1 MSTLSLPL
9 TSLDEMLSPSVV
21 KVASDV
27 RGDALYFSRAPIPL
41 WRQGAAT
48 DLRAAARDAVERGL
62 ARKHVGLYVYRRQ
75 ALLRLG
81 ALPVCPL
88 EQAEGLEQLRALFNG
103 MRIRVV
109 EGQGAGGVAVDTPA
123 DLERVRALMAQQLQ
137 MAAR

>member
-1 MSTLSLPL
+1 
-9 TSLDEMLSPSVV
+9 V
-21 KVASDV
+21 KVASDS

-62 ARKHVGLYVYRRQ
+62 ARKHVGLYVYRRA
-75 ALLRLG
+75 ALLRLA
-81 ALPVCPL
+81 ALPACAL

-109 EGQGAGGVAVDTPA
+109 EGRGAGGVAVDTPA
-123 DLERVRALMAQQLQ
+123 DLERVRGLMAPALQ
-137 MAAR
+137 TAAR